1 MMTKEELDALERV
14 VQYVLCNE
22 ETHYHECLEED
33 EGEQTDHIYTQAV
46 VLDNYIRGLY
56 STGSEPK

>member
-1 MMTKEELDALERV
+1 MTKEELNALERV

-22 ETHYHECLEED
+22 ETHYHEWLEDD
-33 EGEQTDHIYTQAV
+33 EGDQTDHIYTQAV